1 MRDARQAGWVNC
13 FSICAEY
20 NAESPKQGSRRF
32 NVIVKTKYIAEL
44 GIVYLCN
51 QLSASCG
58 HLVRVL
64 TVENWKLKAKN
75 LMLPNIPRI
84 WRLWYR
90 IVVAHP
96 STQAVP
102 AGCVIH
108 KPKEYVWT
116 NYAHGSGDKMIVKY
130 LNCAINETLLFFPK
144 NQRYFPPMTDH
155 PVHKEQ

>member
-1 MRDARQAGWVNC
+1 
-13 FSICAEY
+13 
-20 NAESPKQGSRRF
+20 
-32 NVIVKTKYIAEL
+32 
-44 GIVYLCN
+44 
-51 QLSASCG
+51 
-58 HLVRVL
+58 
-64 TVENWKLKAKN
+64 
-75 LMLPNIPRI
+75 MLPNIPGI

-144 NQRYFPPMTDH
+144 NLRNFPPMTDH